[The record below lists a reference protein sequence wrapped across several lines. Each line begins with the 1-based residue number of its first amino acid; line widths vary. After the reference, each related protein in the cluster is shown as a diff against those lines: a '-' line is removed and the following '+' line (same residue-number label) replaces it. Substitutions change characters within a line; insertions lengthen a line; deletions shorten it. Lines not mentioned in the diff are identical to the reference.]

1 MIVGSIKPIEEIAAS
16 IGGYAKI
23 LIVGCGSCVSVCLSG
38 GDREAQMLSQ
48 ELRRRSV
55 CHKNSPPEIMAGS
68 ILRQC
73 ELDLIKAYHKAPEG
87 TDAVLSLACGAGVQT
102 MAEALDPVPVI
113 PALNTTFLGASFE
126 PGIWREMCK
135 GCGNCLLT
143 YTGGICPISRCS
155 KSLLNGPCGGTSGRN
170 CEVSPDIPCAW
181 IQIIERLS
189 RRNKLDLLSEIH
201 EPVDWRPGG
210 AAGPRVRKRTGI
222 GGSPGCPE
230 SSDSKYKEM

>member
-1 MIVGSIKPIEEIAAS
+1 MIVGDIKPIEEIVAS
-16 IGGYAKI
+16 ICGYENI

-48 ELRRRSV
+48 ELKRKV
-55 CHKNSPPEIMAGS
+55 HYENAPPAIAAGS

-73 ELDLIKAYHKAPEG
+73 ELDLIKAYHEVPAG

-102 MAEALDPVPVI
+102 MAEALDPLPVI

-126 PGIWREMCK
+126 PGVWQEMCV

-143 YTGGICPISRCS
+143 YTGGICPIARCS
-155 KSLLNGPCGGTSGRN
+155 KSLLHGPCGGTNGRN

-181 IQIIERLS
+181 VQIIERLS
-189 RRNKLDLLSEIH
+189 RQNKLDLLSGIH
-201 EPVDWRPGG
+201 AARDWRPGG
-210 AAGPRVRKRTGI
+210 EAGPRIRRRTGI
-222 GGSPGCPE
+222 GGSPGI
-230 SSDSKYKEM
+230 

>member
-1 MIVGSIKPIEEIAAS
+1 MIVGNIKPIEEITAS
-16 IGGYAKI
+16 ISGYKKI
-23 LIVGCGSCVSVCLSG
+23 LVVGCGSCVSVCLSG

-48 ELRRRSV
+48 ELSRRTRRE
-55 CHKNSPPEIMAGS
+55 KAPPVITADN

-73 ELDLIKAYHKAPEG
+73 ELDLIKAYHQTPEG

-102 MAEALDPVPVI
+102 MAEALDPLSVI

-135 GCGNCLLT
+135 GCGDCLLT

-155 KSLLNGPCGGTSGRN
+155 KSLLHGPCGGTNGGN

-181 IQIIERLS
+181 VQIIERLS
-189 RRNKLDLLSEIH
+189 RQDKLELLSGIH
-201 EPVDWRPGG
+201 EPRDWRPGG
-210 AAGPRVRKRTGI
+210 AAGPRVRKRTGV
-222 GGSPGCPE
+222 GGSPGIE
-230 SSDSKYKEM
+230 KTSHNALF